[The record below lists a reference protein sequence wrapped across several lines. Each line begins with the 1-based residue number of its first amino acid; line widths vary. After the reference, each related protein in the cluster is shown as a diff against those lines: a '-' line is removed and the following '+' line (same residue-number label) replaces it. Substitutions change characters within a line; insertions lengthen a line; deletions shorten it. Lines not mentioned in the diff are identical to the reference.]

1 MRKIITRILVM
12 VFVASIVCVAAM
24 LVMISNVTAIT
35 DLYQNNLS
43 IYSRNRED
51 ISKISQDMYYME
63 SLLWLHILNDTD
75 EEGFDEIEQS
85 IEQSKAEI
93 EERFDTLDAGLPD
106 RNEKELL
113 HQVSKNYTAFANHIS
128 VVTSLSRSGANDS
141 ATYYVNTNMI
151 PYLRTA
157 RDTLL
162 SISELIDGKCVGAE
176 SSMDSAIAMVGITK
190 VICIAVVGFIII
202 LCISLVLVNSRRI
215 ISQQELERE
224 SHQQRIMNLQY
235 QTIVSMA
242 NLIENRDGE
251 TGEHVKRTGKF
262 VDMITKALKEDSRYS
277 RDIDDRFEENMWK
290 AAPLHDIGKI
300 KIPDAILN
308 KPGRLTSDEFTV
320 MKTHASEGGDIIEGT
335 IGELEEQDYLDMAH
349 DVARYHHE
357 RWDGTG
363 YPDGLKGEE
372 IPLCARIM
380 AVADVFDALVSHRC
394 YKEPMSID
402 DAYRIITE
410 ESGTHF
416 DPEVV
421 RVFVKI
427 RPEIERVI
435 NNGEI

>member
-1 MRKIITRILVM
+1 MRRIISHIFAIVL
-12 VFVASIVCVAAM
+12 FANIVCAAAM
-24 LVMISNVTAIT
+24 IVMTYNATMVT

-43 IYSRNRED
+43 IYSSNRED

-63 SLLWLHILNDTD
+63 SLLWVHILNESDD
-75 EEGFDEIEQS
+75 RYEEIEQN
-85 IEQSKAEI
+85 IEKSKTEI
-93 EERFDTLDAGLPD
+93 IDKFNTLDAGLPD
-106 RNEKELL
+106 KDEKELL
-113 HQVSKNYTAFANHIS
+113 HQVSKNYIAFANHIS
-128 VVTSLSRSGANDS
+128 VVTSLSRSGSADA

-151 PYLRTA
+151 PHLQTA

-162 SISELIDGKCVGAE
+162 TISGLIDDKCAEAE
-176 SSMDSAIAMVGITK
+176 SNMDSAIAMVSITK
-190 VICIAVVGFIII
+190 VICISVVGFIVI
-202 LCISLVLVNSRRI
+202 LCVTMVFVNSRRI

-262 VDMITKALKEDSRYS
+262 VDMITKALKADSRYS

-308 KPGRLTSDEFTV
+308 KPGRLTNDEFSV

-402 DAYRIITE
+402 EAYRIITE

-427 RPEIERVI
+427 RPDIEQVI

>member
-1 MRKIITRILVM
+1 M
-12 VFVASIVCVAAM
+12 SI
-24 LVMISNVTAIT
+24 
-35 DLYQNNLS
+35 
-43 IYSRNRED
+43 
-51 ISKISQDMYYME
+51 
-63 SLLWLHILNDTD
+63 
-75 EEGFDEIEQS
+75 
-85 IEQSKAEI
+85 
-93 EERFDTLDAGLPD
+93 
-106 RNEKELL
+106 
-113 HQVSKNYTAFANHIS
+113 
-128 VVTSLSRSGANDS
+128 
-141 ATYYVNTNMI
+141 
-151 PYLRTA
+151 
-157 RDTLL
+157 
-162 SISELIDGKCVGAE
+162 
-176 SSMDSAIAMVGITK
+176 
-190 VICIAVVGFIII
+190 ICIAVVGFIII
-202 LCISLVLVNSRRI
+202 LCLSLVLVNSRRI

-224 SHQQRIMNLQY
+224 SHQPRSMNLQY

-242 NLIENRDGE
+242 TRSEHRDGE
-251 TGEHVKRTGKF
+251 TGAHLKRTGKF

-402 DAYRIITE
+402 DAYRIITD

-421 RVFVKI
+421 RVFVRI

>member
-1 MRKIITRILVM
+1 MRKIISHIFAIVL
-12 VFVASIVCVAAM
+12 FANIVCAAAM
-24 LVMISNVTAIT
+24 IVMTYNATTIT

-43 IYSRNRED
+43 IYWGNRED

-63 SLLWLHILNDTD
+63 SLLWVHILTESDD
-75 EEGFDEIEQS
+75 GRFDDIEQN

-93 EERFDTLDAGLPD
+93 IDKFNTLDAGLPD
-106 RNEKELL
+106 KDEKELL

-128 VVTSLSRSGANDS
+128 VVTSLSRSGAVDS

-151 PYLRTA
+151 PYLHTA

-162 SISELIDGKCVGAE
+162 TISGLIDNKCVEAE
-176 SSMDSAIAMVGITK
+176 ENMENAIAMVSITK
-190 VICIAVVGFIII
+190 VICIAVVGFIVI
-202 LCISLVLVNSRRI
+202 LCITMVFINSRRI

-262 VDMITKALKEDSRYS
+262 VDMITKALKADSRYS

-308 KPGRLTSDEFTV
+308 KPGRLTNDEFTV

-402 DAYRIITE
+402 EAYRIITE

-416 DPEVV
+416 DPEIV
-421 RVFVKI
+421 RIFIKI
-427 RPEIERVI
+427 RPDIEQVIINKEI
-435 NNGEI
+435 